1 MINKAKN
8 IYLVGIKGVGMTA
21 LAVILKKMGK
31 KVWGSDVE
39 QTFPTD
45 EILKKYALKAI
56 VGFKKQNIS
65 QGIDLVVT
73 TGAHGGLE
81 NIEALEAKKKGIQ
94 VLTLAEA
101 IGLLMKGYRNKIS
114 ICGSHGK
121 TTTTALTA
129 FVLKKLGCQP
139 TYSVGTPKFSGYP
152 GADLG
157 KKDYFVVEA
166 DEYVSSPFSDMTPRF
181 IYQNPDYILAT
192 NIDFDHP
199 DVYKNLEEIKKV
211 FLRFFEKVKKVGPN
225 SANENLLGSE
235 DKANFVGVGK
245 PVRNKMLIACY
256 DDKNL
261 QDVVKKITKD
271 KVVTYG
277 FSNKADLHLN
287 DVKTTAAGMDFKAF
301 FKKRKIGD
309 FSLAIFGRQNVLNAG
324 GAILLFKLLNLD
336 LRKIANAM
344 KKFKGAKRRF
354 EKISQVD
361 NIYLFDD
368 YGHHPAE
375 IEATISAARLRFS
388 SRRIVVIFQPHTF
401 SRTEALKKEF
411 ADSLALA
418 DLSIVVDIFPSGRE
432 RREDFKISSR
442 EIEDEAKKMG
452 KRNVLYLPEP
462 QLVEYI
468 KNNLTN
474 GDILI
479 TMGAGDIYRR
489 HFDIIRALK
498 SSYE

>member
-31 KVWGSDVE
+31 KVWGSDVLE
-39 QTFPTD
+39 TFPTD
-45 EILKKYALKAI
+45 EILKKYALKAM
-56 VGFKKQNIS
+56 VGFKKQNIN
-65 QGIDLVVT
+65 QRIDLVVT

-81 NIEALEAKKKGIQ
+81 NVEALEAKKKGIQ

-129 FVLKKLGCQP
+129 FVLKELKCQP
-139 TYSVGTPKFSGYP
+139 TYSVGTPTFSGCDA
-152 GADLG
+152 GDLG
-157 KKDYFVVEA
+157 SEDYFVVEA

-199 DVYKNLEEIKKV
+199 DVYKNIEEIKKV

-225 SANENLLGSE
+225 SAN
-235 DKANFVGVGK
+235 FVGVDK
-245 PVRNKMLIACY
+245 PVRNKMIIACY

-261 QDVVKKITKD
+261 QDVVKKIAKD
-271 KVVTYG
+271 QVVTYG

-287 DVKTTAAGMDFKAF
+287 DVKTTAAGMNFKAF

-324 GAILLFKLLNLD
+324 GVILLFKLLNLD
-336 LRKIANAM
+336 LKKVAKAM

-354 EKISQVD
+354 EKINQVD

-368 YGHHPAE
+368 YGHHPTE
-375 IEATISAARLRFS
+375 IEATIRAVRLRFS

-432 RREDFKISSR
+432 KREDFKISSK

-452 KRNVLYLPEP
+452 KRNVLYLPEQ